1 MVQIVMDTSNGEK
14 NGKLNIPS
22 WIFQIIGWGMAA
34 MIAYG
39 AARSD
44 IAVLQSRQSEN
55 ERRLERI
62 EQKVDQLLSRP

>member
-1 MVQIVMDTSNGEK
+1 MVQIVMAENGEK

-22 WIFQIIGWGMAA
+22 WIFQIIGWGLAA

-44 IAVLQSRQSEN
+44 IAVLQQRVN
-55 ERRLERI
+55 DADRRLERI
-62 EQKVDQLLSRP
+62 EQKVDQLLARP